1 MHREPLALLAR
12 LRSEHPRLFRR
23 SRVLECGSYIING
36 SPRGMFADGEYTG
49 IDWRAGPGV
58 DVVSMVHEFE
68 SDKPF
73 DVVLSTEMLEHD
85 PHWQASVRAMV
96 RQVGPGG
103 ALILTWASPKRRD
116 HEIDC
121 APQDGYYAGIDVGD
135 VLAIVNEAPGWWK
148 IEASIVASG
157 EDCQLVAMKP
167 AVSVVIG
174 TVGQP
179 ALVHCAVQEIRRLTS
194 LPFEIVLVDNG
205 STAKDSALL
214 KSIIVETLIHSERPL
229 GYAAA
234 YNAGIAACH
243 GKYIVLLN
251 NDAWPTHRG
260 WDNRLASILEQ
271 VPGAMIAVPTASRCW
286 SPDQRADGPQ
296 KDDCQLIESKRVA
309 FVAVMLK
316 REVLDLI
323 GPLDERFGEGC
334 FEDDDYCLRVD
345 QAGGRIMIDPATF
358 FFHVGGVTMHTLDDY
373 AGLLKRNGLIFE
385 NKWKDSPGY
394 AETTID
400 QTSG

>member
-1 MHREPLALLAR
+1 MHQEPSAFLAR

-36 SPRGMFADGEYTG
+36 SPRAMFADADYTG
-49 IDWRAGPGV
+49 IDWRPGPGV
-58 DVVSMVHEFE
+58 DVVSLAHEF
-68 SDKPF
+68 SAIKPF
-73 DVVLSTEMLEHD
+73 DLVLSTEMLEHD
-85 PHWQASVRAMV
+85 PHWRASVRAMA

-103 ALILTWASPKRRD
+103 ALALTWASPKRRD

-121 APQDGYYAGIDVGD
+121 APQVGYYAGIEIAD
-135 VLAIVNEAPGWWK
+135 VLAIVNETPDWWK
-148 IEASIVASG
+148 IEAAIVANG

-167 AVSVVIG
+167 AVSIVIG
-174 TVGQP
+174 TIGQP
-179 ALVHCAVQEIRRLTS
+179 ALVNCSVQEVRRLTS

-214 KSIIVETLIHSERPL
+214 KQTQADKILHVAQPL
-229 GYAAA
+229 GYAGA

-251 NDAWPTHRG
+251 NDAWPTRKG
-260 WDNRLASILEQ
+260 WDARLTSILEG

-296 KDDCQLIESKRVA
+296 KDDCQLIDTKRVA
-309 FVAVMLK
+309 FVAVMLT
-316 REVLDLI
+316 RETLDMI

-358 FFHVGGVTMHTLDDY
+358 FFHVGGVTMHTLGDY
-373 AGLLKRNGLIFE
+373 AGLLKRNGLIFKD
-385 NKWKDSPGY
+385 KWKDSPYY
-394 AETTID
+394 AATTID
-400 QTSG
+400 QTGG